1 MSPPNA
7 IVYVIDD
14 DSSVRNSLK
23 RLMRSAGFEVAVFDS
38 VKTFLEQAD
47 RERRACIIADVRMPG
62 TTGLELPGLLSRQ
75 HWGVPVIF
83 VTAHDTQET
92 RRLAREAGAVGYF
105 HKPVDDQALLDAI
118 HWALSWENNFNQTN
132 REGEP

>member
-23 RLMRSAGFEVAVFDS
+23 RLMRSADLEVAVFDS
-38 VKTFLEQAD
+38 VETFLEQAD

-62 TTGLELPGLLSRQ
+62 TTGLDLPGLLDRQ
-75 HWGVPVIF
+75 GCRFPVIF
-83 VTAHDTQET
+83 LTAHDTEAT
-92 RRLAREAGAVGYF
+92 RRLAREAGAAGYF
-105 HKPVDDQALLDAI
+105 RKPVDDQALLDVI
-118 HWALSWENNFNQTN
+118 HWALSRENNFNQTN